1 MKSEKEVLTLV
12 ELFYNFV
19 ISTLVGL
26 FGLHLLTKKGLL
38 ASKFLGLCF
47 LVFCIRI
54 VMAYFVT
61 GGRVIE
67 YPHAFMLVSP
77 IHFIAGPVGFLFVY
91 FMLYPKRKFRVWQA
105 VLFIPFVLHT
115 LELLPFYFG
124 PVEDKIKQINLMLK
138 YKSLVDF
145 PGTVTFFSP
154 RVLSIIKVT
163 LSTSYAL
170 ASFALVMY
178 YIQKNRVLVKVNRF
192 LVNWLLCYT
201 ALGLLSAVFVIA
213 YVLEI
218 IGFNNL
224 QFSYS
229 DLLMH
234 LAAFVNVVV
243 VLMRPALL
251 DGVTFQSLVSRLHQE
266 DRQAAPDEDAEKLQ
280 KYEQY
285 AAQLEKYFATARPF
299 LTEDVSLEDTAKKI
313 GIPARDLS
321 RTVHYMY
328 HLSYPDFVNS
338 WRINYIVAQRKEQE
352 LWKTFSQDV
361 LAEQSGFGSRQGLH
375 NAINRLH
382 GTTPATFFAQKDAE

>member
-1 MKSEKEVLTLV
+1 MKSEKEVLILV

-38 ASKFLGLCF
+38 TSKFLGLYF
-47 LVFCIRI
+47 VIFCIRI
-54 VMAYFVT
+54 AMAYFVT

-124 PVEDKIKQINLMLK
+124 PVEDKINQINLMLK

-163 LSTSYAL
+163 LSTGYAL
-170 ASFALVMY
+170 ASF
-178 YIQKNRVLVKVNRF
+178 VLVVSYILKNKILVKANRF

-234 LAAFVNVVV
+234 LAAFVNIVV

-285 AAQLEKYFATARPF
+285 AAQLEKYFVTDKPF
-299 LTEDVSLEDTAKKI
+299 LTEDVSLEGTAKKI
-313 GIPARDLS
+313 GIPTRDLS

-338 WRINYIVAQRKEQE
+338 WRINYILEQRKGNE

-361 LAEQSGFGSRQGLH
+361 MAEQSGFGSRQGLH

-382 GTTPATFFAQKDAE
+382 GMTPATFFAQKDAE